1 MTYINTIHYTILV
14 LLYVWPQ
21 FTNPKLRAN
30 SLRPLVGKPTYF
42 MVAWTS
48 LIVEPVVHATIKFA
62 MPALEVGPEFALN
75 SKVC

>member
-48 LIVEPVVHATIKFA
+48 LIVELVHATIKFA
-62 MPALEVGPEFALN
+62 MAALEVGPEFALN